1 LAGTKHLRGHPFKL
15 QRYLVHTGVRLNAF
29 SQRIIGAWNV
39 LSDEVMAEE
48 AHLELLNHKLQLQQ
62 VEAALELDKENED
75 LLKLKNDL
83 EEVIRLTI
91 ELIGK
96 PESSE
101 EIKWNVGDMCMAM
114 CSRDK
119 LYVVSIFIFLFS
131 FYKAKIL
138 EFLGEAACV
147 VNFCEYDTTDVC
159 QICHLKPLTGVAAPV
174 QRTKRE
180 VKHRAIEKKK
190 MKKMKISQRRE
201 ELEKAC
207 EREKNQWLNFNK
219 KMVKTGKIRKSI
231 FASPE
236 TIDGRVGIGT
246 CGIAGRPMTK
256 FNTHARNVRR

>member
-1 LAGTKHLRGHPFKL
+1 
-15 QRYLVHTGVRLNAF
+15 
-29 SQRIIGAWNV
+29 
-39 LSDEVMAEE
+39 MAEE

-119 LYVVSIFIFLFS
+119 L